1 MDILASWRKNLELR
15 TKLTSEEREDFMNL
29 SPAYLKE
36 KEQWRLE
43 GKLEGKLAEK
53 RLMIEN
59 FLLAKF
65 GNLDNEL
72 REIIEL
78 LMEVETPEVT
88 RILLQDNR
96 EELIARLKK

>member
-1 MDILASWRKNLELR
+1 
-15 TKLTSEEREDFMNL
+15 
-29 SPAYLKE
+29 
-36 KEQWRLE
+36 
-43 GKLEGKLAEK
+43 
-53 RLMIEN
+53 MIEN

-78 LMEVETPEVT
+78 LMEMETPEVT

-96 EELIARLKK
+96 EELMARLKK